1 MFIKNILLNYT
12 ISKSKKNFNRNAGI
26 FLSTHSVLGETH
38 SLQSVE
44 KIQTSKYFLEYF
56 GFLRVKQSVPRKK
69 TSALAVVKSEPF
81 ERKTQF

>member
-1 MFIKNILLNYT
+1 MKELDVFTHTHTPVSYT
-12 ISKSKKNFNRNAGI
+12 HLDVYKRQ
-26 FLSTHSVLGETH
+26 HSVLGETH

-44 KIQTSKYFLEYF
+44 KIQTSKYFLAYF